1 MNFKK
6 LSLALCA
13 LTLFYG
19 QTAYSMN
26 WIFKESASFVNL
38 KNNTDPGKQ
47 KENSA
52 VFTTLATACKI
63 SRDQNGA
70 GVLEKCHKLANPET
84 ANKHLHALIEHGIG
98 GADKLKNPTNT
109 QIDHLALVLATR
121 ILQID
126 PEKYHDG
133 IANLVCGA
141 NKGLTPQHFDALMRA
156 YEKIWQA
163 ASADNNQNLV
173 RSMKDLLVELS
184 LEMPTES
191 PTCPTRI
198 DVRNK
203 LKDLFIKELDV
214 EYLKN
219 LYTKHISSN
228 SEYIGTVKNMVSK
241 NPNLKLPADWLERCH
256 SETVK
261 EQLKAALQNNDSFA
275 LNLLEDKQG
284 SRALEEIL
292 SNSQEARSL
301 WKALDE
307 LLKNKTDISPIL
319 KKLKSLTYFER
330 TEYIPLLQKPEIVQI
345 AKTAIYPDS
354 ELIHLFGNGFV
365 GTKESAKRSKIGRR
379 VSFLDKPEIIAK
391 SENGKHEVP
400 DELPVQP
407 ITIPS
412 APELG
417 SSLID
422 DSAMRIVAKKAKN
435 IPLSD
440 SELEALGK
448 YIRPHLDSQDANIY
462 TKFAP
467 ITTHDWNDSEL
478 DKIVGS
484 NPDNKKKYQSFR
496 NQIARQITADSVKKG
511 IVAPCVLELE
521 KKDTVHETQVTQ
533 ETVPAE
539 KAIIPSS
546 PTVTENQPEN
556 GFERYKRFDVEK
568 TDEEKNKQKEALS
581 AEVENGVSIGTT
593 HNQPEINKHAPQIYK
608 PVGLKPFNDAAL
620 LAVLRLDNPEES
632 VSPIESGASSSANP
646 VSAVQDNKPEEPL
659 FLPNPSQENK
669 PESQEIVFRQN
680 VPAEQVPIILWADK
694 SEAQLQENIKTAL
707 NEEHLQQILGISD
720 ITKPLPV
727 LKNKASVNLLQ
738 KIITAC
744 IDVKNT
750 LLPTEVFKQEALDT
764 ALYKLCF
771 DAENIFEVPA
781 NGIIDPLSSNAAR
794 LITDAFKPALDLAQW
809 NAGSREIV
817 FGLLGKNNLNG
828 FLKNHAQNTDKLD
841 ISPFM
846 QAAKEFIDRDKWYI
860 TKLYERNK
868 RTFWT
873 LLGLGTVGGLSWMT
887 LKYKDWQPHA
897 NSWFWEPYAAR
908 GAQNIAHTLSPLAQL
923 SVAQRFGFGQPR
935 QALGAIQ

>member
-13 LTLFYG
+13 PTLFYG

-38 KNNTDPGKQ
+38 KNNTDLGKQ

-63 SRDQNGA
+63 TRDPQGL
-70 GVLEKCHKLANPET
+70 GILQKCYNLANPET

-98 GADKLKNPTNT
+98 GSDKLKNPTNA
-109 QIDHLALVLATR
+109 QIDRLALVLATR

-126 PEKYHDG
+126 PKAYHDG
-133 IANLVCGA
+133 IANLVCDA
-141 NKGLTPQHFDALMRA
+141 NKNLTSQHFDALMRA

-163 ASADNNQNLV
+163 ASADSNQNLV
-173 RSMKDLLVELS
+173 RSIKDLLVEFS

-191 PTCPTRI
+191 ATCPTRI

-214 EYLKN
+214 EHLKN
-219 LYTKHISSN
+219 LYAKHISSN
-228 SEYIGTVKNMVSK
+228 SEYIGTVKDMVSK

-256 SETVK
+256 SQTVK
-261 EQLKAALQNNDSFA
+261 EQLKAALQNGDSFA

-292 SNSQEARSL
+292 SNNQEAHSL
-301 WKALDE
+301 WKALDK
-307 LLKNKTDISPIL
+307 LLKSKTDISPII
-319 KKLKSLTYFER
+319 KKLSSLTYFDR
-330 TEYIPLLQKPEIVQI
+330 NEYVPLLQKPDIVKI
-345 AKTAIYPDS
+345 AKTAIYGDS
-354 ELIHLFGNGFV
+354 ELVHLFGKNFV
-365 GTKESAKRSKIGRR
+365 GTKEKSKDLQRK
-379 VSFLDKPEIIAK
+379 VSFSDKITIMDKPER
-391 SENGKHEVP
+391 GKQEVP
-400 DELPVQP
+400 DELELPVQP

-412 APELG
+412 APDLG
-417 SSLID
+417 SSLIVD
-422 DSAMRIVAKKAKN
+422 DSAVDPIVVKIAQN
-435 IPLSD
+435 DPLSD
-440 SELEALGK
+440 SELEVLGK
-448 YIRPHLDSQDANIY
+448 CIRPHLDSQDANIY

-556 GFERYKRFDVEK
+556 GFERYKRFDLEK
-568 TDEEKNKQKEALS
+568 TDEEKNKQKEELK
-581 AEVENGVSIGTT
+581 AEVESGVTLET
-593 HNQPEINKHAPQIYK
+593 EPQVSAKSPPKNPRLYGVVK
-608 PVGLKPFNDAAL
+608 PRDLAAL
-620 LAVLRLDNPEES
+620 SES
-632 VSPIESGASSSANP
+632 PSQEPAMKSGATSNTNP
-646 VSAVQDNKPEEPL
+646 AATTEGKKPEEPL
-659 FLPNPSQENK
+659 FLPNPSQDA
-669 PESQEIVFRQN
+669 PLGI
-680 VPAEQVPIILWADK
+680 PIIKWAKDSDLVGLK
-694 SEAQLQENIKTAL
+694 NKIKNAL
-707 NEEHLQQILGISD
+707 NDKYLEQMLGISD
-720 ITKPLPV
+720 IMQPMQPLQPP
-727 LKNKASVNLLQ
+727 KDKASVGLLR
-738 KIITAC
+738 IIFDAC
-744 IDVKNT
+744 ADIKSDLAK
-750 LLPTEVFKQEALDT
+750 TEVFKAEALAT
-764 ALYKLCF
+764 ALYKLCLNA
-771 DAENIFEVPA
+771 DQIFEAPQKHTPFVRELL
-781 NGIIDPLSSNAAR
+781 NSTAAE
-794 LITDAFKPALDLAQW
+794 LLADAFKPELNPDQW
-809 NAGSREIV
+809 NTASREIV
-817 FGLLGKNNLNG
+817 FHALGKDSLNG
-828 FLKNHAQNTDKLD
+828 FLKRHVKDTDKL
-841 ISPFM
+841 SFTVFR
-846 QAAKEFIDRDKWYI
+846 QAAKDFVDRDKWYI
-860 TKLYERNK
+860 TKLYESHK

-873 LLGLGTVGGLSWMT
+873 LLGVGAFGGLGWMT
-887 LKYKDWQPHA
+887 WKYKDWQPHA

-935 QALGAIQ
+935 QALGTIQ